1 MGFWFLLPI
10 YFLISLVV
18 IRWTVIKALGF
29 WVCTPEA
36 FVKFPTA
43 YKLASLAFLVA
54 TAAVG
59 LATGVPW
66 YLVLLV
72 LLVTRT
78 TSLWLGKKLA
88 FSKYRREVMTIPDID
103 PEELRASA
111 QQSDK
116 ELWELA
122 KLGIKHE
129 I

>member
-1 MGFWFLLPI
+1 M
-10 YFLISLVV
+10 
-18 IRWTVIKALGF
+18 
-29 WVCTPEA
+29 
-36 FVKFPTA
+36 
-43 YKLASLAFLVA
+43 A